1 MQPRFSEAREDF
13 LYHLKDDQGRKDDTL
28 RAYWS
33 DLDDLLWWADERG
46 KDVLQ
51 LTGDD
56 IRRYLALQR
65 RRGYSQ
71 STIRRRLTT
80 FRAFYGYLVATG
92 VILKAPTEGLVV
104 RKPRRRET
112 IATPAAER
120 NSP

>member
-1 MQPRFSEAREDF
+1 VQPRFSEAREDF